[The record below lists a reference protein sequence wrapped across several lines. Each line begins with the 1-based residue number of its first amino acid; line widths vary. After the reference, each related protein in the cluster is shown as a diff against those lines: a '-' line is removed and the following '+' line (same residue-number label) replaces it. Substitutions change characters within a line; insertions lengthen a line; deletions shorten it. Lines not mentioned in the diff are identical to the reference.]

1 VMRRRAGDPP
11 PEIAG
16 WSSVEAPAAPDAW
29 VPDGQP
35 ATNKP
40 VRGRY
45 TMPDEAPGPV
55 ADRWCDVAGRHIS
68 LFCWVEQVRES
79 PQFGA
84 LFPRLHQQGQVLGRG
99 PDVLYV
105 RFEGEGQL
113 IGVAPQLVRL
123 LPYAPGRD

>member
-1 VMRRRAGDPP
+1 MR
-11 PEIAG
+11 E
-16 WSSVEAPAAPDAW
+16 
-29 VPDGQP
+29 
-35 ATNKP
+35 N
-40 VRGRY
+40 
-45 TMPDEAPGPV
+45 
-55 ADRWCDVAGRHIS
+55 
-68 LFCWVEQVRES
+68 

-123 LPYAPGRD
+123 LPDAPGRD